1 MTDAASG
8 PTQAIL
14 AAIRRL
20 EAGTGR
26 DAFAADQ
33 IIEEMRRVEAMVD
46 EAAVRREIGAGLAQA
61 PPGEE
66 RLDVAGDDL
75 YRRRGGDGP
84 AGG

>member
-1 MTDAASG
+1 MTDAASD
-8 PTQAIL
+8 PAQAIL

-33 IIEEMRRVEAMVD
+33 ILEEMRRVEAMVD
-46 EAAVRREIGAGLAQA
+46 EDAVRREIGAGLAQA

-66 RLDVAGDDL
+66 RLEVLGDDL
-75 YRRRGGDGP
+75 YRRRGGDEPVEG
-84 AGG
+84 

>member
-1 MTDAASG
+1 MTDRASD
-8 PTQAIL
+8 PNQAIL

-33 IIEEMRRVEAMVD
+33 IIEEMRRVEGPVD
-46 EAAVRREIGAGLAQA
+46 EEAVLGEIRGELAQA

-66 RLDVAGDDL
+66 RLETVGDDL
-75 YRRRGGDGP
+75 YRRRGGTGP
-84 AGG
+84 ADG